1 MFSAFSFG
9 KIIKTILPGSIL
21 AAGLVLLLEA
31 LYSWRFGPKN
41 SLLVMLAD
49 EQWLTAFTAS
59 LVPLSLILGFLLN
72 TWVWFFFNGV
82 MRREV
87 QRLLKPEVFPTIR
100 QKLSDELWRQ
110 ISSCIGEP
118 GKTFDRADYPGRES
132 LEYFYLP
139 VVSLERLNYLWES
152 YFSWYEFQINTA
164 FALLISMPSVIFLA
178 WVKLPDAHGEHFSRG
193 AGALAVF
200 VLLLFWW
207 LWVAAR
213 KNRAEYERD
222 LMLLVAGSLTAAEK
236 KKRSNPKLPNLQAD
250 LPEQFAALKVG
261 ASR

>member
-1 MFSAFSFG
+1 VFSAFSFG

-21 AAGLVLLLEA
+21 TAGLVLLLEA
-31 LYSWRFGPKN
+31 LYGWRSGPEK
-41 SLLVMLAD
+41 SLLAMLAN
-49 EQWLTAFTAS
+49 EKWLTAFTAS

-72 TWVWFFFNGV
+72 TWVWFFFNGA

-87 QRLLKPEVFPTIR
+87 QRRLKPDVFPKLR
-100 QKLSDELWRQ
+100 QKLSDDLWRK
-110 ISSCIGEP
+110 ISSYLAEP
-118 GKTFDRADYPGRES
+118 GKTFDRADYPSRES

-139 VVSLERLNYLWES
+139 VISLQRLNYLWES

-164 FALLISMPSVIFLA
+164 FALLIATPSVIFLA
-178 WVKLPDAHGEHFSRG
+178 WIKLPDAHGELFLRG

-213 KNRAEYERD
+213 ENRAEYERD
-222 LMLLVAGSLTAAEK
+222 LLLLVAGSLAAVEK
-236 KKRSNPKLPNLQAD
+236 KVEAES
-250 LPEQFAALKVG
+250 ETC
-261 ASR
+261 

>member
-21 AAGLVLLLEA
+21 AAGFALLLEA
-31 LYSWRFGPKN
+31 FYSWRFGPEK
-41 SLLVMLAD
+41 SLLVMFAN
-49 EQWLTAFTAS
+49 EKWLTAFTAS

-72 TWVWFFFNGV
+72 TWVWFFFNGL

-87 QRLLKPEVFPTIR
+87 QRQLKPEVFPKLR
-100 QKLSDELWRQ
+100 QKLSDELWQ
-110 ISSCIGEP
+110 KISAYLAEP
-118 GKTFDRADYPGRES
+118 GKTFDRADYPSRES

-139 VVSLERLNYLWES
+139 VVSLERLNYLCES

-164 FALLISMPSVIFLA
+164 FALLISMPSVILLA
-178 WVKLPDAHGEHFSRG
+178 WVKLPDLHGTLFLRG

-207 LWVAAR
+207 LWIAAR
-213 KNRAEYERD
+213 KNRTEYERD
-222 LMLLVAGSLTAAEK
+222 LLLLVAGSLAAGNK
-236 KKRSNPKLPNLQAD
+236 KAGQS
-250 LPEQFAALKVG
+250 ET
-261 ASR
+261 